1 MEVVYATFKAHKA
14 RSTKPSSSKEVD
26 AAILL
31 NNHVLDMSMSY
42 RKSRRAEAIP
52 PEAPPLLS
60 AEAAPRHLHGSAL
73 TRSPPGTPSASTP
86 LRKKGTCSRR
96 CTLHLRTGAPPSRNG
111 PGSRRRPAPAVETP
125 CSKCSETGFA
135 ATASKFEGDQEHSTQ
150 QCRQRGTERYL
161 RWKTCPTADK
171 KVQHWAED
179 FPKRRKA
186 QVARYSPRRTMAPRA
201 SPK

>member
-86 LRKKGTCSRR
+86 LRKKGTCSGR
-96 CTLHLRTGAPPSRNG
+96 CALHLRTGAPPSRNG
-111 PGSRRRPAPAVETP
+111 SGSRRRLAPAVETP
-125 CSKCSETGFA
+125 CSRCSGTGYA
-135 ATASKFEGDQEHSTQ
+135 ATASKVRRGSRNTRSNNAANEVQSVISDARRAPQPTRRCNTGQSTAQ
-150 QCRQRGTERYL
+150 NAAR
-161 RWKTCPTADK
+161 
-171 KVQHWAED
+171 
-179 FPKRRKA
+179 PK
-186 QVARYSPRRTMAPRA
+186 
-201 SPK
+201 